1 MLLFLH
7 WSESWW
13 RKMQLFI
20 TRHRRTQFASKLQAL
35 LFTSLLSTEP
45 SQLRPITWGRPSL
58 LLLLLLMVGMSWS
71 KNGLSSSVML
81 RKTQTKFALKFR
93 IFWEKTGK
101 FSPTNTEVLSDLPPP
116 AASETAVWR
125 SNYIPYSY
133 RCIKPHSFCCDL
145 YFFRWQLKKKKIRPK
160 TQVHISGRIPVLFE
174 IKLDT

>member
-145 YFFRWQLKKKKIRPK
+145 YFFRWQLKKKKNK
-160 TQVHISGRIPVLFE
+160 T
-174 IKLDT
+174 